1 MSTIAVPFK
10 KNSSFSIFGCTG
22 SGKTFFVYRFLK
34 NTKHIFAKDDTPQKI
49 VFCYS
54 VFQKLYER
62 IKQEIP
68 EVEFFQGLPTSDDLD
83 DFETSHTLLI
93 LDDLGEQL
101 INDLNT
107 CLLFTQGCHHRG
119 FSVMRISQNIFEQG
133 RFARSIAINSSYIV
147 LLKSPRD
154 VKQIKVLG
162 SQIFDTE
169 ARRLTEA
176 YEIATSS
183 EFGYLILDLLPFT
196 DKNLR
201 MRTNVFPGED
211 MIIYAPLSLKI
222 EDISLQKLNGGEQ

>member
-1 MSTIAVPFK
+1 MLTISVPFK
-10 KNSSFSIFGCTG
+10 KNTSFSIFGCTG
-22 SGKTFFVYRFLK
+22 SGKTYFVYRFLS
-34 NTKHIFAKDDTPQKI
+34 NADNIFEKGDAPQKI

-68 EVEFFQGLPTSDDLD
+68 RVEFFQGLPTSEDLET
-83 DFETSHTLLI
+83 FESDHTLLI

-133 RFARSIAINSSYIV
+133 KFARSIAINSSYIV

-162 SQIFDTE
+162 SQIFDSE
-169 ARRLTEA
+169 AKRLIEA
-176 YEIATSS
+176 YEDSTNS

-211 MIIYAPLSLKI
+211 MIIYAPLTLKI
-222 EDISLQKLNGGEQ
+222 EDITLQKLNGWN